1 MQIVIPRRSRGI
13 IREMSDIERRGGS
26 RLTREQR
33 VDRAYKL
40 VVASGAFGLVGVAG
54 LVLAIVGIGTTG
66 WPILSL
72 IIAAILF
79 MAFKRSVR

>member
-1 MQIVIPRRSRGI
+1 M
-13 IREMSDIERRGGS
+13 
-26 RLTREQR
+26 
-33 VDRAYKL
+33 DRAYKL
-40 VVASGAFGLVGVAG
+40 VVASGALGVIGAAG
-54 LVLAIVGIGTTG
+54 LVLAIVGIRGAG

>member
-1 MQIVIPRRSRGI
+1 
-13 IREMSDIERRGGS
+13 MSDIERRGGS
-26 RLTREQR
+26 HLNRQQR

-40 VVASGAFGLVGVAG
+40 VVASGALGVVGVTG
-54 LVLAIVGIGTTG
+54 MVLSIVGIIGAG

-79 MAFKRSVR
+79 MAFRRTLR

>member
-1 MQIVIPRRSRGI
+1 
-13 IREMSDIERRGGS
+13 MSDLQRRGGS
-26 RLTREQR
+26 HLNRQQR

-40 VVASGAFGLVGVAG
+40 VVAAGALGIIGTAG
-54 LVLAIVGIGTTG
+54 LVLAIVGIMGAG

-79 MAFKRSVR
+79 MAFRRTVR

>member
-1 MQIVIPRRSRGI
+1 
-13 IREMSDIERRGGS
+13 MSDIERRGGS

-54 LVLAIVGIGTTG
+54 LVLAIVGIMSSG

>member
-1 MQIVIPRRSRGI
+1 
-13 IREMSDIERRGGS
+13 MSDLERRGGS
-26 RLTREQR
+26 HLNRQQR

-40 VVASGAFGLVGVAG
+40 VVASGALGLIGAAG
-54 LVLAIVGIGTTG
+54 ILLSIVGIGSAF
-66 WPILSL
+66 LSVLAL

>member
-1 MQIVIPRRSRGI
+1 
-13 IREMSDIERRGGS
+13 MSDLERRGGS
-26 RLTREQR
+26 PLNRQQR

-40 VVASGAFGLVGVAG
+40 VVASGALGLIGAAG
-54 LVLAIVGIGTTG
+54 ILLSIVGIGSAF
-66 WPILSL
+66 LSVLAL

>member
-1 MQIVIPRRSRGI
+1 
-13 IREMSDIERRGGS
+13 MSDLERRGGS
-26 RLTREQR
+26 HLNRQQR

-40 VVASGAFGLVGVAG
+40 VVASGALGLVGAAG
-54 LVLAIVGIGTTG
+54 ILLSIVGIGSAF
-66 WPILSL
+66 LSVLAL

>member
-1 MQIVIPRRSRGI
+1 
-13 IREMSDIERRGGS
+13 MSDLERRGGS

-40 VVASGAFGLVGVAG
+40 VVASGAFGLAGTAG
-54 LVLAIVGIGTTG
+54 LVLAIIGIGGAG

-79 MAFKRSVR
+79 MAFRRAVR

>member
-1 MQIVIPRRSRGI
+1 
-13 IREMSDIERRGGS
+13 MSDIERRGGS
-26 RLTREQR
+26 HLNRQQR

-40 VVASGAFGLVGVAG
+40 VVASGALGLIGAAG
-54 LVLAIVGIGTTG
+54 ILLSIVGIGSAF
-66 WPILSL
+66 LSVLAL

>member
-1 MQIVIPRRSRGI
+1 
-13 IREMSDIERRGGS
+13 MSDLERRGGTPLN
-26 RLTREQR
+26 RQKR

-40 VVASGAFGLVGVAG
+40 VVASGALGVIGAAG
-54 LVLAIVGIGTTG
+54 LVLAIVGIMGAG

-79 MAFKRSVR
+79 MAFRRTVR